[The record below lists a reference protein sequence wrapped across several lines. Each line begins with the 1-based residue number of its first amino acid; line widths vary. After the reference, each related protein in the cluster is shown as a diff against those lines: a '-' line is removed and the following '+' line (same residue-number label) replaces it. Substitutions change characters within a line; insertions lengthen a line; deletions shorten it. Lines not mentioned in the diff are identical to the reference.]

1 MLEKV
6 GKILYNKGAAEC
18 FGSAERKTARRD
30 RQMSKNPLKNISGEK
45 IHRQYFNVLLF
56 GMTFTI
62 VMTIYGMA
70 INEIIFSAE
79 NSQKPDFSSI
89 TSIIPEFLIGML
101 SVPAVLSVINRLC
114 FGRVVCVLNDDGIH
128 YKKGLIAWNDI
139 VGIEY
144 KFLLFGKHDPDAV
157 PYYITEL
164 CFCYATV
171 HTRSGSVDIFHAPFY
186 MLGRV
191 KKYRPEIDAK
201 MSRANIRL
209 IIKYVIAIMLVVAL
223 SDFLISKM

>member
-1 MLEKV
+1 M
-6 GKILYNKGAAEC
+6 A
-18 FGSAERKTARRD
+18 
-30 RQMSKNPLKNISGEK
+30 
-45 IHRQYFNVLLF
+45 
-56 GMTFTI
+56 FTI
-62 VMTIYGMA
+62 VMVIYGMA

-89 TSIIPEFLIGML
+89 ISIIPELLIGML

-114 FGRVVCVLNDDGIH
+114 RFGRVVCVLNDDGIH

-191 KKYRPEIDAK
+191 KKYCPEIDAK

-209 IIKYVIAIMLVVAL
+209 IIKYVIAIMLAVAL